1 MSGDRQS
8 TEEKKPLNRIFMRP
22 GVIEE
27 EPDSLDSVISNLP
40 LTVVPSLARIST
52 VGSGFSRQ
60 ESVRGKREAFDG
72 SRIFCYQQLE
82 Q

>member
-1 MSGDRQS
+1 MAAERPTLD
-8 TEEKKPLNRIFMRP
+8 EKKPLNRIFMRP

-52 VGSGFSRQ
+52 HGSAFSRQ
-60 ESVRGKREAFDG
+60 ESVR
-72 SRIFCYQQLE
+72 
-82 Q
+82 